1 MNLCAQLIVG
11 VIQRYKVQV
20 QVEGISF
27 VLSIVRDAY
36 QNLRLIKIRQIRPPS
51 RIGIGSR
58 DDNDFSSSRSL

>member
-36 QNLRLIKIRQIRPPS
+36 QNLRLIKLDKFGHRHE
-51 RIGIGSR
+51 
-58 DDNDFSSSRSL
+58 LE